1 MAEKPALVGRLSMP
15 SPTEHNLPSQLAWRI
30 RVAACDLHY
39 VKSFRPRPRM
49 KQCCGATKPLLRR
62 REDTPKRRTDINCL
76 IKQRGVIDVEAS
88 HLALP
93 RILPALPPALPGKG
107 D

>member
-15 SPTEHNLPSQLAWRI
+15 SPTELNLPSQLAWRI

-49 KQCCGATKPLLRR
+49 KQCCGATKPFLRR